1 MGACPAGSMGAC
13 PAHTRYLLSCIDVPG
28 LTNPIGSVERA
39 RLVRSS
45 AADIIGEWWELQNF
59 KSKMPEKVKLN
70 MPEKVNMILNV
81 LESAGYEAYVVGGCI
96 RDNLMGKDPGDWDI
110 ATSARPRQT
119 KACFPQLKT
128 ADVGIGHGTV
138 GLIVEGEIFEV
149 TTFRSDGRYS
159 DLRHPDKVTFSDTIE
174 EDLARRDFTM
184 NAMAYGEKRGL
195 IDIFGGRRDIENRV
209 IRIVGRPEDRFA
221 EDALRIF
228 RALRFAAETGFDI
241 ESSTESSIY
250 DLYGT
255 LNLLPM
261 ERLNAEFTGIILGD
275 FGEETVNRYK
285 MIFEEVFGIRLP
297 SKIRFSYL
305 PKDKALRLASLL
317 PKNDDTIASASPD
330 DFKRL
335 KFDNKTV
342 REVRDIRNASRDFD
356 ASENA
361 VHTNKLFLKK
371 NLRQYGESAVRKALI
386 LNEEPQDEL
395 DEIIERGECYSLKQ
409 LAVTGRDIGDMI
421 FKEDSDGTT
430 RLQKARPP
438 SDPLIGKLLERLLD
452 AVIAEKI
459 RNERKELLDYA
470 QTELSKLRKSK

>member
-1 MGACPAGSMGAC
+1 MGAC

-28 LTNPIGSVERA
+28 LTNPIGSVEQA
-39 RLVRSS
+39 RLVRPS
-45 AADIIGEWWELQNF
+45 AAYIIGEWWELQNF

-241 ESSTESSIY
+241 ENSTESSIY

-261 ERLNAEFTGIILGD
+261 ERLNAE
-275 FGEETVNRYK
+275 
-285 MIFEEVFGIRLP
+285 
-297 SKIRFSYL
+297 
-305 PKDKALRLASLL
+305 
-317 PKNDDTIASASPD
+317 SA
-330 DFKRL
+330 
-335 KFDNKTV
+335 
-342 REVRDIRNASRDFD
+342 
-356 ASENA
+356 
-361 VHTNKLFLKK
+361 
-371 NLRQYGESAVRKALI
+371 
-386 LNEEPQDEL
+386 
-395 DEIIERGECYSLKQ
+395 
-409 LAVTGRDIGDMI
+409 
-421 FKEDSDGTT
+421 
-430 RLQKARPP
+430 
-438 SDPLIGKLLERLLD
+438 
-452 AVIAEKI
+452 
-459 RNERKELLDYA
+459 
-470 QTELSKLRKSK
+470 